1 MKVLINDLWKIL
13 NINADTVNNKTVESN
28 VPVDAKF
35 TDTVYNDTELTNRVT
50 SIENQLTG
58 LNSVL
63 TEILGE

>member
-1 MKVLINDLWKIL
+1 MKVLINGLWKIL